1 MRHGRSSALRRLS
14 WGLLPPDLVG
24 RRSRSARASWRR
36 RRGWGWRRCSPAA
49 AAGITGAAGSCFKCC
64 LRDPCPSARS
74 NLCAHDIVLV
84 LCRAAGLCA
93 GIGARGERARGARG
107 GGEGGGR
114 GSRPSR
120 NVLLPWLAR
129 MEMVDE
135 RHQRPLDRVRV
146 VAVATPSPSPCLS
159 RRSRSSK
166 RSRHRR
172 RLRGRRAK

>member
-49 AAGITGAAGSCFKCC
+49 AAGITAAAGSYFKCR
-64 LRDPCPSARS
+64 LATRDHSARS
-74 NLCAHDIVLV
+74 NLFAHDLVLV
-84 LCRAAGLCA
+84 LSRAAGLCA
-93 GIGARGERARGARG
+93 GIGDGGSGREGRRGRG
-107 GGEGGGR
+107 GR
-114 GSRPSR
+114 RPRQPAVR

>member
-14 WGLLPPDLVG
+14 WGLLPPDSVG

-49 AAGITGAAGSCFKCC
+49 AAGITAAAGSCFRCR
-64 LRDPCPSARS
+64 LATRDHSARS
-74 NLCAHDIVLV
+74 NLCARHLVLV
-84 LCRAAGLCA
+84 RSRAGWALRRYW
-93 GIGARGERARGARG
+93 RGGSGREGRRARGG
-107 GGEGGGR
+107 W
-114 GSRPSR
+114 RPRQPAIR

-159 RRSRSSK
+159 RRSCSSK

>member
-1 MRHGRSSALRRLS
+1 MRHGRSRALRRLS
-14 WGLLPPDLVG
+14 WGLLPPDSVG

-49 AAGITGAAGSCFKCC
+49 AAGITAAAGSCFKCC
-64 LRDPCPSARS
+64 YRDPCPLARS
-74 NLCAHDIVLV
+74 NLCAPHLVLV

-93 GIGARGERARGARG
+93 GIGAGVSGREGRRGW
-107 GGEGGGR
+107 GGR
-114 GSRPSR
+114 RPRQPAIR

-159 RRSRSSK
+159 RRSCSSK